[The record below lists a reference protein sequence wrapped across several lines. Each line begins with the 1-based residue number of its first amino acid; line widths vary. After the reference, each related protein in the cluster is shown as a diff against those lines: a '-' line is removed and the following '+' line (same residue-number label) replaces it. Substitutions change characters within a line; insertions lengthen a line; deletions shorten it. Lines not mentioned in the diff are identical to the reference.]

1 MQEKE
6 PIYRSDTAGTLYER
20 LMYKGAALVLQTVQA
35 IEKGDVKTIQQQQIA
50 MEELKNAPKIFKET
64 CEINFHRSAEEV
76 FNFVR
81 GMNPFPTAWTRY
93 NGRVYKIYKVVPV
106 HNGNQYQPG
115 EWHTD
120 GKTFLHIGTTD
131 GYVVVEELQ
140 AEGKKRMGIAEFL
153 RGNKV

>member
-1 MQEKE
+1 
-6 PIYRSDTAGTLYER
+6 
-20 LMYKGAALVLQTVQA
+20 
-35 IEKGDVKTIQQQQIA
+35 
-50 MEELKNAPKIFKET
+50 
-64 CEINFHRSAEEV
+64 
-76 FNFVR
+76 
-81 GMNPFPTAWTRY
+81 
-93 NGRVYKIYKVVPV
+93 V

-120 GKTFLHIGTTD
+120 GKTFLYIGTTD